1 MTRKQSKNYSG
12 LKEGWRVFGWGI
24 LIATLILGPTILKNQ
39 GVLVLSND
47 FEMQQIPFGM
57 ANNLAI
63 KAGEIF
69 WEPLNELG
77 SSFIG
82 SYSFYT
88 LGSPFYWLSLL
99 FPATWYPYLIGPLL
113 ILKFAVASLT
123 SYYYIRSF
131 VKEPK
136 YALWGSWLYAFSGFQ
151 LMNMMFNHFHD
162 VVALFPLLLIALDQ
176 AVLKN
181 RKGFFLGV
189 VALLS
194 LTNYYFFIGQVLFLI
209 FYFSINVLMK
219 RYRLSWRQLMVLAL
233 ESLLGVGISACLWL
247 PTLAFVLG
255 NPRLSTHE
263 SPFFY
268 TWGHYLEMLKG
279 IFLFPESMANYSWAF
294 QDTAT
299 SCSLYLPFVGPIF
312 VFLYFKSNVAKDW
325 IKLLL
330 LTGLMG
336 LMTPYFGGM
345 FSLWK
350 DITFRWFYLYLLF
363 MALASA
369 SAMEFY
375 FTEAKLK
382 DQKVA
387 LNLLKKLLIGGVV
400 IGGIVGCVYVYRYTW
415 EVVRLF
421 LIVTCSPLMF
431 YFILCWV
438 WQQKGVDSFKWIQI
452 LTVVA
457 IVWGGWTMILRSH
470 WAYQDDLPHRY
481 LEEDSELKALL
492 GESENYRLDTSFLT
506 RNRHYIFNK
515 PSTNGFNSNLNSS
528 LFQLY
533 GQLVSPLSTERSVVT
548 CHSPKYYAYQTL
560 TSVKYMIEAEEDSFS
575 IRGESCL
582 NNINFWFNRGALTY
596 SVEADHYNFYPLKKE
611 VYAEEGYRVYE
622 NLGFIPMGFVF
633 DRYISQQ
640 TVEQIDYQDRALYV
654 LKGIILNQEQI
665 ERYQDVLTEVDSDA
679 LMDLSVEAYQKDVER
694 LNQQVCK
701 HFEYT
706 QKGFSCQIKIEKKG
720 LLFFSIPYDEGWQA
734 TVNGQPVRIEKVD
747 VGLMAIQAD
756 IGEQEVVFTYSP
768 VGLKAGITLSVGSLL
783 VTITYLL
790 WRRQGTSLG

>member
-1 MTRKQSKNYSG
+1 MTRKQGKICPG
-12 LKEGWRVFGWGI
+12 LKEGWRVFLWGI
-24 LIATLILGPTILKNQ
+24 FIATLILGPTILKNQ

-151 LMNMMFNHFHD
+151 LTNMMFNHFHD

-209 FYFSINVLMK
+209 FYFSINVLTK

-247 PTLAFVLG
+247 PTLAFVFG

-268 TWGHYLEMLKG
+268 SWGHYLEFIKG
-279 IFLFPESMANYSWAF
+279 IFLFPESMPNYSWPF
-294 QDTAT
+294 QDPST
-299 SCSLYLPFVGPIF
+299 SCSLYLPLVGPVF
-312 VFLYFKSNVAKDW
+312 VFLYFKSNVARDW
-325 IKLLL
+325 VKLLL
-330 LTGLMG
+330 LTGLIG
-336 LMTPYFGGM
+336 LMTPYFGGA
-345 FSLWK
+345 FSMWK
-350 DITFRWFYLYLLF
+350 DVTFRWFYLYLLF

-375 FTEAKLK
+375 LTQAKVEEK
-382 DQKVA
+382 KMVS
-387 LNLLKKLLIGGVV
+387 NTLKKFLIGGGVAC
-400 IGGIVGCVYVYRYTW
+400 GVGSLIYSSIYTW
-415 EVVRLF
+415 TVIRLF
-421 LIVTCSPLMF
+421 LIVTLSPL
-431 YFILCWV
+431 ILYLVLSWL
-438 WQQKGVDSFKWIQI
+438 WQQKRLDVFKWVQI
-452 LTVVA
+452 FTIVA
-457 IVWGGWTMILRSH
+457 IVWGGWSMIVRSH
-470 WAYQDDLPHRY
+470 WAYRDDLPHQY
-481 LEEDSELKALL
+481 LAEDSELKQLL
-492 GESENYRLDTSFLT
+492 GNLENYRLDTSLLT

-515 PSTNGFNSNLNSS
+515 PSTNGFNSNINSS
-528 LFQLY
+528 LFNLY
-533 GQLVSPLSTERSVVT
+533 GQLASPLSLGRSVLT
-548 CHSPKYYAYQTL
+548 CHSPQYYPYQTL
-560 TSVKYMIEAEEDSFS
+560 TSVRYMIEAEENSFS
-575 IRGESCL
+575 KRGESCI
-582 NNINFWFNRGALTY
+582 NNINYWFNQGALTY
-596 SVEADHYNFYPLKKE
+596 SVEADHYSFYPLKEE
-611 VYAEEGYRVYE
+611 VYAGEGYRVYE

-633 DRYISQQ
+633 DRYISQEM
-640 TVEQIDYQDRALYV
+640 VEQIDYQERAMHV
-654 LKGIILNQEQI
+654 LKGIILSEDQI
-665 ERYQDVLTEVDSDA
+665 ERYQDILIEVDPDV
-679 LMDLSVEAYQKDVER
+679 LMDVSVEAYQTDVDR

-701 HFEYT
+701 SFEYT
-706 QKGFSCQIKIEKKG
+706 QNGFSCQIDIEREG
-720 LLFFSIPYDEGWQA
+720 LLFFSIPYDKGWQA
-734 TVNGQPVRIEKVD
+734 TVNGESVVIEEVD
-747 VGLMAIQAD
+747 YGLMAIKGE

-768 VGLKAGITLSVGSLL
+768 VGLKEGVGISIGSVIGTMIY
-783 VTITYLL
+783 VL
-790 WRRQGTSLG
+790 WGRKKKVS